1 MGAPNFSRDVYF
13 CQQYFFLRR
22 GKRKKSE
29 GLYQGYSVNVLEHRP
44 LFLPKTTSHFRPCDL
59 RHCYVL
65 NK

>member
-1 MGAPNFSRDVYF
+1 MGAPNFSREVYF

-44 LFLPKTTSHFRPCDL
+44 PVLTKNDVTLPAL
-59 RHCYVL
+59 
-65 NK
+65 